1 MLDYTHAGD
10 MEAEG
15 DEDSLEEDADLDTVL
30 KDIADALTSK
40 KIERSVRLLKDA
52 LEKFSGIEVLW

>member
-1 MLDYTHAGD
+1 
-10 MEAEG
+10 MECED
-15 DEDSLEEDADLDTVL
+15 DEDRLEDDANLDTVL

-52 LEKFSGIEVLW
+52 LEKFSESDLLR